1 MVSGARC
8 IMRASS
14 ALGVS
19 NEMQEV
25 RVSSSRERAWTFG
38 SYERDLKSERRIV
51 EKRNEE
57 RERERERESR
67 RWFEGE
73 QSGWKREIERIRHR
87 ERVGLERLG

>member
-1 MVSGARC
+1 MGQRSLAIASHTQIHTHSERERERERERHEAETMVSRARC

-38 SYERDLKSERRIV
+38 SCKRDLESERRIV
-51 EKRNEE
+51 EMK
-57 RERERERESR
+57 
-67 RWFEGE
+67 
-73 QSGWKREIERIRHR
+73 
-87 ERVGLERLG
+87 